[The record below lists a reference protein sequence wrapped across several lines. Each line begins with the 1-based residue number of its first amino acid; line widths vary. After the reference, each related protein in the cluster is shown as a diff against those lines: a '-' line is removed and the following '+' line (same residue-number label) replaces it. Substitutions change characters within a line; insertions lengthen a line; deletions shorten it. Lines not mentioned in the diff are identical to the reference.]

1 MTSSPPRR
9 SLLALVYDLILGAAA
24 GFSVGFFAWI
34 ASDRIGDGGTPAFWP
49 FAAAGVLGMILLV
62 RWARSRRGGGRWVNV
77 LWIPVLVFV
86 VLMSMVVL
94 ALRNW
99 N

>member
-1 MTSSPPRR
+1 VTSSPPRR

-34 ASDRIGDGGTPAFWP
+34 ASDRIGDDGSPAFWP
-49 FAAAGVLGMILLV
+49 FAVAGVLGMILLV

-86 VLMSMVVL
+86 VLISMVVL